1 MTTAIKHV
9 RLDRKLEAAVNRGLA
24 AALLT
29 DVRTGV
35 KVMSEEGVP
44 AEVMARV
51 FLAPQ
56 QRRAT
61 DWKHGIPAG

>member
-1 MTTAIKHV
+1 MKYART
-9 RLDRKLEAAVNRGLA
+9 DRKLETAVNRGLA
-24 AALLT
+24 AAMLA
-29 DVRTGV
+29 DVRAGI

-51 FLAPQ
+51 ILSPQ

-61 DWKHGIPAG
+61 DWKRR